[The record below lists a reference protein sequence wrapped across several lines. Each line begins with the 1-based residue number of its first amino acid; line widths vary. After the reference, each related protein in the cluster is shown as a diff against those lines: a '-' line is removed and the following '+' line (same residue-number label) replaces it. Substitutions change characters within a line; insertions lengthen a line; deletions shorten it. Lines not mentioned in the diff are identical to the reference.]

1 MAMLTKGHI
10 KSLIARDKDKTKRAK
25 EAAKHKKVVRLCAP
39 KKVSNKTWIILK
51 PSNKAC
57 LSLEGLFLFR

>member
-39 KKVSNKTWIILK
+39 KKVSNKT
-51 PSNKAC
+51 
-57 LSLEGLFLFR
+57 